1 MRSRG
6 TPGKSPSEIDPIGAP
21 KHVDFPGLRHDG
33 YASQR
38 TPYTEVGKIL
48 SQNDA
53 PATKL
58 MLSYPCIIS
67 EKEEM

>member
-6 TPGKSPSEIDPIGAP
+6 TPGKSPSEIDPTGAP
-21 KHVDFPGLRHDG
+21 KHVDFPGLRHDE

-53 PATKL
+53 PTKK
-58 MLSYPCIIS
+58 IIVILPLFY
-67 EKEEM
+67 